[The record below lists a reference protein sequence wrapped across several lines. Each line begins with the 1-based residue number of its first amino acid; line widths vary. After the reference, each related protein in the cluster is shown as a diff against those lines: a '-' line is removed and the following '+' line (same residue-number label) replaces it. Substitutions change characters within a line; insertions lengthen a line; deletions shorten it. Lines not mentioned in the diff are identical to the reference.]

1 MKRFIFIG
9 LFVSFCGFLRAQETE
24 QQAEIKYYGM
34 DYFLIEGTN
43 IPDSEKESPYDRLPS
58 SYKEKVRAPVWNL
71 SKNSAGIT
79 VRFLSNSSK
88 IKAKWSVLNNN
99 KMNHM
104 AESGIKG
111 VDLYFK
117 NRGQWQYVNTG
128 RPSGVDNEAVLV
140 SNMTERMREYKLFLP
155 LYDGVTS
162 LEIGVDENSLI
173 IKPEPLDEKPIVFY
187 GTSITQGG
195 CASRPGMVHTSI
207 ISRAL
212 DVDVI
217 NFGFS
222 GNGKMETEL
231 LELISDID
239 AAFYVI
245 DCLPNMNSKEVEER
259 TIPLVD
265 LIRTKH
271 PDTPIIFVENL
282 IYEKAFLDTNYRLE
296 IEEKNQVLENQYKE
310 LTYRGDENVMYI
322 KNDDAM
328 GGSHE
333 GTVDGIHLTDL
344 GFQLFAD
351 YLIEKF
357 KNFGLIK
364 LIVGSK

>member
-1 MKRFIFIG
+1 MG
-9 LFVSFCGFLRAQETE
+9 AYSQED
-24 QQAEIKYYGM
+24 QQQEIVYYGI
-34 DYFLIEGTN
+34 DHFLIEGTR
-43 IPDSEKESPYDRLPS
+43 IPVSEKEGPYDRLPL
-58 SYKEKVRAPVWNL
+58 SYKEKVRPPVWNL
-71 SKNSAGIT
+71 SKSSAGIS

-88 IKAKWSVLNNN
+88 IKVKWSVLNNN
-99 KMNHM
+99 QMNHM

-140 SNMTERMREYKLFLP
+140 KNMTERIREYKLFLP

-173 IKPEPLDEKPIVFY
+173 VKPDASEQKPIVFY

-207 ISRAL
+207 ISRDL

-222 GNGKMETEL
+222 GNGKMEAEL
-231 LELISDID
+231 VELISDID

-245 DCLPNMNSKEVEER
+245 DCLPNMSKELVNER

-265 LIRTKH
+265 IIRTKH
-271 PDTPIIFVENL
+271 ADTPIIFVENL
-282 IYEKAFLDTNYRLE
+282 IYESAFLDDMKRLE
-296 IEEKNQVLENQYKE
+296 LEEKNQALKNQYEE
-310 LTYRGDENVMYI
+310 LRYRGDDNVMYI
-322 KNDDAM
+322 NNLGAM
-328 GGSHE
+328 AGSHE
-333 GTVDGIHLTDL
+333 GTVDGVHFTDL
-344 GFQLFAD
+344 GFQLFAS
-351 YLIEKF
+351 YLMDNF
-357 KNFGLIK
+357 KKFGLVK
-364 LIVGSK
+364 LKIGK